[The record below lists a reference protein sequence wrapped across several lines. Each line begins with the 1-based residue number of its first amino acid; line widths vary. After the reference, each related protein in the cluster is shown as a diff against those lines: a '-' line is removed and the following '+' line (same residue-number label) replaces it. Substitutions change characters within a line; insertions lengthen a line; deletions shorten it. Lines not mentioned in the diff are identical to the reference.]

1 MKMSDRNNREV
12 GTKYED
18 IAVKY
23 LTEKGYEI
31 LDRNYHHHRMGE
43 IDIIAKDGDT
53 IVAVEVK
60 YRKTKNFGSP
70 LEAVG
75 YKKQRSICH
84 AFLAWLMEHG
94 LGQDTPCR
102 FDVIG
107 LWGEGTVTIK
117 HIENA
122 FDYIGD

>member
-1 MKMSDRNNREV
+1 MTDQNNREV
-12 GTKYED
+12 GSKYED
-18 IAVKY
+18 MAVKY

-43 IDIIAKDGDT
+43 IDIIAKDADT

-60 YRKTKNFGSP
+60 YRRTKNFGSP

-75 YKKQRSICH
+75 YKKQKAICH
-84 AFLAWLMEHG
+84 AFLAWLMEHRLG
-94 LGQDTPCR
+94 LDTPCR

-107 LWGEGTVTIK
+107 LCGEGKTTIK

-122 FDYIGD
+122 FYYIGD